1 MRSTRGNAPPARKGA
16 AAGTSPGGSR
26 ARDRISGVCRYSRKA
41 LDQGYNILQ
50 QEPAHSS
57 AARRYSRI
65 TARARI
71 LTAAPDT
78 SRDGA
83 RGFARHPGAN
93 TMLRGSSR
101 GEEAIKKLLAVGS
114 ASKLPSPPRYEEN
127 FAARRGGP
135 VWPLALDLQCGAR
148 RKARADCKVSSKHIK
163 QQHRSARRTPAP
175 HTYPQETGRHQQQ
188 QHLIHHWLG
197 PPTGRSSARAIASA
211 LR

>member
-1 MRSTRGNAPPARKGA
+1 MPPPARNGA

-41 LDQGYNILQ
+41 LGQGYNILQ

-65 TARARI
+65 TAHARV

-83 RGFARHPGAN
+83 RGFARRPGAN

-101 GEEAIKKLLAVGS
+101 GEEAIKKLLTVGS
-114 ASKLPSPPRYEEN
+114 ASKLPSPPRHEEN

-148 RKARADCKVSSKHIK
+148 RKRAQKCKVSSKRGK
-163 QQHRSARRTPAP
+163 QQHSSAQSTLAP
-175 HTYPQETGRHQQQ
+175 HASPQETARQQ
-188 QHLIHHWLG
+188 QHQ
-197 PPTGRSSARAIASA
+197 
-211 LR
+211 